1 VDQTLVRQAVD
12 TLASP
17 QSSYPQKQAAWKQL
31 RKSGKLDQAIRD
43 LEQRMAD
50 DTRTPEFP
58 ALLGQAYLQKCATLQ
73 DVREQGILAMKAD
86 QAFDAALN
94 LDSNNWEA
102 RFTKAVAM
110 SYWPTQMNR
119 GTEVMQH
126 FSTLVEQQEA
136 QSPQPQFA
144 QTYVWLGRE
153 YAKYGH
159 AREAREIWQRGA
171 ALYPNDQE
179 LRSNLGA
186 Q

>member
-1 VDQTLVRQAVD
+1 
-12 TLASP
+12 
-17 QSSYPQKQAAWKQL
+17 
-31 RKSGKLDQAIRD
+31 
-43 LEQRMAD
+43 MAD
-50 DTRTPEFP
+50 DTRIPEFP

-94 LDSNNWEA
+94 LDANNWEA